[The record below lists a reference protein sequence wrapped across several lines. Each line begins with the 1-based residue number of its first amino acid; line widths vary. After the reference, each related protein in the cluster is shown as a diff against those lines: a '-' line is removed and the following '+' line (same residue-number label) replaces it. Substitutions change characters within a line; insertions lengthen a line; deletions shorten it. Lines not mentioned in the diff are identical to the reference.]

1 MFGEIK
7 SWECEGSRGN
17 GEGRLGWRQRLLGGG
32 WIQKAKIKPTQPSW
46 SLAELGNIFKIGIVS
61 WSVLTELIES
71 VSHILDW
78 FPQVPDWSPQV
89 PDCVPQVPDCVPL
102 RDSL

>member
-1 MFGEIK
+1 MYLRYK
-7 SWECEGSRGN
+7 LASKKLYWV
-17 GEGRLGWRQRLLGGG
+17 GGG

-61 WSVLTELIES
+61 YSVLTELIES

-89 PDCVPQVPDCVPL
+89 PDCVPH
-102 RDSL
+102 RDTLTKLSVDDSNTTSNTRIKLL